1 MDLDIFPSIGVYG
14 GDISMNCRPVFDSTC
29 AVVATADDFWEDL
42 VVKNDVG
49 YLNTK
54 RALDI
59 TKQFIADNNLI
70 LIGGMAIDMSLKAAG
85 REGIYLSE
93 KLPDYDFISPDT
105 AAHAASLS
113 HILCKEHLINV
124 SAINAMHTTTI
135 KVRSN
140 FTPAADIGFCPK
152 VIFDHLPTIR
162 IGNIRVI
169 HPHFQII
176 DIHRS
181 LSYPF
186 DRAQV
191 IDAGLFY
198 RWKKDCARYDLLLDV
213 YPVQCPGDCDT
224 IATVRIKLDV
234 NLLAG
239 DCLAGWIAIDHWKSA
254 TGLLSD
260 QISEYTIP
268 AGEAIQVFTDNFDKY
283 VRYADPG
290 SDSIQYYEAV
300 LGHLPRHIKV
310 TISGQKY
317 EVFDNLGALLSA
329 ERISHNNGAGGDI
342 WIANLQH
349 CMLFLLDNI
358 YILTRGSS
366 KPLVAYCQ
374 MQYVECVKLLAAGD
388 IPGIIPSINVFGST
402 NWDESYLIGRRKFV
416 ARLSGVKLQTHDV
429 IDGVYP
435 VAPKC
440 AAMIPFKYDM
450 SPYFAIS
457 GARCGAFIK
466 REVSSIGSS

>member
-1 MDLDIFPSIGVYG
+1 MDLDIFPSVGVYG
-14 GDISMNCRPVFDSTC
+14 GSNISVPQSDNDTLACGVS
-29 AVVATADDFWEDL
+29 ATPDDFWEDL
-42 VVKNDVG
+42 IVKNDVD
-49 YLNTK
+49 YPNTK

-59 TKQFIADNNLI
+59 TKKFIADNNLI

-85 REGIYLSE
+85 RAGIYLNG

-105 AAHAASLS
+105 TRDAASLS

-140 FTPAADIGFCPK
+140 FTPAADIGYCPK
-152 VIFDHLPTIR
+152 VIYDHLPTVT

-198 RWKKDCARYDLLLDV
+198 RWKKDCTRYDLLLEA
-213 YPVQCPGDCDT
+213 YPVTCPGGCDN
-224 IATVRIKLDV
+224 ISSVRIKLDMD
-234 NLLAG
+234 LLTG
-239 DCLAGWIAIDHWKSA
+239 DCLAGWVAIGHWKSSA
-254 TGLLSD
+254 VG
-260 QISEYTIP
+260 QIEYTMP

-283 VRYADPG
+283 VRHADPG
-290 SDSIQYYEAV
+290 SDSIQYYEAI

-329 ERISHNNGAGGDI
+329 ERMSHNVPAGADI
-342 WIANLQH
+342 WVANLQH

-366 KPLVAYCQ
+366 KPLIAYCQ
-374 MQYVECVKLLAAGD
+374 RMYAECTSLLASSD
-388 IPGIIPSINVFGST
+388 TPGIIPSLNVFGT
-402 NWDESYLIGRRKFV
+402 ANWDESYLIGRRKFV
-416 ARLSGVKLQTHDV
+416 ARLSGIKLQTQDV

-440 AAMIPFKYDM
+440 AAGISFKYDH

-457 GARCGAFIK
+457 GARCGAFVK

>member
-1 MDLDIFPSIGVYG
+1 MDLDIFPADGVYG
-14 GDISMNCRPVFDSTC
+14 GEFGERDGNLC
-29 AVVATADDFWEDL
+29 AKIIEPACPVVATSDDFWEDI
-42 VVKNDVG
+42 VVKNDVD
-49 YLNTK
+49 YPNTK
-54 RALDI
+54 RALEI
-59 TKQFIADNNLI
+59 TRKFIADNNLI

-85 REGIYLSE
+85 RAGIYLSE

-105 AAHAASLS
+105 ATHAAALS

-140 FTPAADIGFCPK
+140 FTPAADIGYCPK
-152 VIFDHLPTIR
+152 VIYDHLPTIAV
-162 IGNIRVI
+162 GNIRVI

-198 RWKKDCARYDLLLDV
+198 RWKKDCTRYDLLLEA
-213 YPVQCPGDCDT
+213 YPVECPGDCDV
-224 IATVRIKLDV
+224 ISTVRAMLDV
-234 NLLAG
+234 KLLAG
-239 DCLAGWIAIDHWKSA
+239 DCLAGWVAIDHWKSRIN
-254 TGLLSD
+254 T
-260 QISEYTIP
+260 SEYNVP

-283 VRYADPG
+283 VRHADPG

-329 ERISHNNGAGGDI
+329 ERLSHNTDAGADI
-342 WIANLQH
+342 WVANLQH
-349 CMLFLLDNI
+349 CMMFLLDNI

-366 KPLVAYCQ
+366 KPMIAYCQ
-374 MQYVECVKLLAAGD
+374 KMYAECVGILEAGD
-388 IPGIIPSINVFGST
+388 APGIVPSINVFGSA

-416 ARLSGVKLQTHDV
+416 ARLSGIKLQTQDV

-440 AAMIPFKYDM
+440 AAAIPFKYDL

-457 GARCGAFIK
+457 GARCGPFVK
-466 REVSSIGSS
+466 REVPSIGS